1 MSVAREAAGWHIE
14 TGGWHIEAAGRD
26 IETGGRDI
34 AAAGQHMDDGVR
46 CRLAGGE
53 TNGKVRHDR

>member
-1 MSVAREAAGWHIE
+1 MSVAREAAGRD
-14 TGGWHIEAAGRD
+14 IEAAGR
-26 IETGGRDI
+26 
-34 AAAGQHMDDGVR
+34 HMDDGVR